1 MELVKDSVAKASS
14 PPFVVGIEDLQ
25 LRCVVPPTYPSS
37 LDLSQWSTSTILHK
51 AKDIAE
57 NNLGSHALT
66 LCVETMLP
74 LCDGG
79 AHNEEKDQ
87 ENKRG
92 EPSFSYFCWSSE
104 WLKLRDDASSESRYV
119 GCGGENSRVPLITL
133 SSV

>member
-1 MELVKDSVAKASS
+1 
-14 PPFVVGIEDLQ
+14 
-25 LRCVVPPTYPSS
+25 

-79 AHNEEKDQ
+79 AHNEGKDQ
-87 ENKRG
+87 ENKRV
-92 EPSFSYFCWSSE
+92 SE
-104 WLKLRDDASSESRYV
+104 MKRIRW
-119 GCGGENSRVPLITL
+119 TL
-133 SSV
+133 YKFWRHISTKWDVLSN